1 MKVVYIS
8 RNKYIRLR
16 IAKVGCTYRG
26 DISIN
31 KYSYDDQQ
39 EKGTI
44 R

>member
-16 IAKVGCTYRG
+16 IAKAGCTYRG